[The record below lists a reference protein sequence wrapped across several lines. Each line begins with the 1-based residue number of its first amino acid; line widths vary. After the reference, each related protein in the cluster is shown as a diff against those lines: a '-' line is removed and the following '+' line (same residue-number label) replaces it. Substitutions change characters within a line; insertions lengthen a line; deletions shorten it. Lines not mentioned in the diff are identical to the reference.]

1 MVVLYLESEIL
12 ISLILKDLK
21 FLTMFTVNLF
31 SWKMPSEDAP
41 NYLSHQKWYL
51 HSLAH
56 SRYSIKY
63 NLDFELTRAA

>member
-12 ISLILKDLK
+12 VSLILKALK
-21 FLTMFTVNLF
+21 FLTMFTINVF
-31 SWKMPSEDAP
+31 DWKLQSEDAP
-41 NYLSHQKWYL
+41 NYLCHWKWYL

-63 NLDFELTRAA
+63 NLDV